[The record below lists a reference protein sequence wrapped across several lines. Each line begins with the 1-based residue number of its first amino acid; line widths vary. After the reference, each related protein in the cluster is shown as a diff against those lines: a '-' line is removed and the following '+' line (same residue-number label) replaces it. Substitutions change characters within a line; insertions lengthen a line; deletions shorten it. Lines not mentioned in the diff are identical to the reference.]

1 MSELLYPTYTVED
14 SKYQDYV
21 GFIFNGKHSSDLGI
35 VRTSNGSRFDE
46 NLLPTIQDKT
56 VQVPGGDGTYF
67 FGSYYTQKQF
77 TIPFAFDSLTEEKFK
92 ELKNWLG
99 DKKIHDLIFDEAP
112 YKIYKAK
119 VTGSATI
126 KHIPFGEGE
135 TNRLYKGEGSIQF
148 TCYQPYA
155 RSRFKTLEEYKYT
168 KISISEGD
176 FEKDKYYK
184 KDGNGAYILAEEY
197 EEGTTYYESWY
208 KNIDEWYAASGI
220 LNASDYADCDRYDN
234 SDSKSEIKLYNP
246 GSINTHFKLKLI
258 FSEEYVQ
265 INTGEDFVYEPGK
278 YYIKNENG
286 EYEISYEANTENK
299 ITYYLPQKK
308 PLPAGGISL
317 EENSLYW
324 KSIVPKEG
332 DVYIKIDTKLNLIE
346 GYNAAGTK
354 SGKIYNEYI
363 ESGSFFK
370 IPTTEVKT
378 SEMAEFGIKATIS
391 GEYSKDQIAIEYD
404 YYYL

>member
-126 KHIPFGEGE
+126 KHIPFMELNDNGDEI
-135 TNRLYKGEGSIQF
+135 RIYKGEGSIQF

-155 RSRFKTLEEYKYT
+155 KSRFKKLVE
-168 KISISEGD
+168 I
-176 FEKDKYYK
+176 YK
-184 KDGNGAYILAEEY
+184 KDEEGKDILDQKGNKILDHYEIPFDSLVEEY
-197 EEGTTYYESWY
+197 GNYS
-208 KNIDEWYAASGI
+208 NINEWKIASGI
-220 LNASDYADCDRYDN
+220 LGESKYKNYDVSGAN
-234 SDSKSEIKLYNP
+234 SIKLYNP
-246 GSINTHFKLKLI
+246 GCIDSHFKLA
-258 FSEEYVQ
+258 
-265 INTGEDFVYEPGK
+265 INFTGGK
-278 YYIKNENG
+278 I
-286 EYEISYEANTENK
+286 A
-299 ITYYLPQKK
+299 
-308 PLPAGGISL
+308 AGGIEL
-317 EENSLYW
+317 GNSILNW
-324 KSIVPKEG
+324 KEFKPKGE
-332 DVYIKIDTKLNLIE
+332 DTYVVINTKMNLIE
-346 GYNAAGTK
+346 GYNVKNKKTGE
-354 SGKIYNEYI
+354 IYNEYI
-363 ESGSFFK
+363 TSGTFFK
-370 IPTTEVKT
+370 IPMC
-378 SEMAEFGIKATIS
+378 SEEDEITMTIS
-391 GEYSKDQIAIEYD
+391 TSSKQEEEVSSLKAASIEYD

>member
-67 FGSYYTQKQF
+67 FGSYYTQEQF

-112 YKIYKAK
+112 YKVYKAK

-126 KHIPFGEGE
+126 KHIPFMELDDNGDEI
-135 TNRLYKGEGSIQF
+135 RIYKGEGSIQF

-155 RSRFKTLEEYKYT
+155 RSRFKTLEEYEA
-168 KISISEGD
+168 EG
-176 FEKDKYYK
+176 
-184 KDGNGAYILAEEY
+184 Y
-197 EEGTTYYESWY
+197 ENVG
-208 KNIDEWYAASGI
+208 EWSAASGI
-220 LNASDYADCDRYDN
+220 LSAEDYASKN
-234 SDSKSEIKLYNP
+234 TLSTDSINLYNP
-246 GSINTHFKLKLI
+246 GCIDSHFKLA
-258 FSEEYVQ
+258 
-265 INTGEDFVYEPGK
+265 INFKDGK
-278 YYIKNENG
+278 IEK
-286 EYEISYEANTENK
+286 
-299 ITYYLPQKK
+299 
-308 PLPAGGISL
+308 GGINIEADRVL
-317 EENSLYW
+317 NW
-324 KSIVPKEG
+324 KEFKSKG
-332 DVYIKIDTKLNLIE
+332 NDVYVVIDTKMNLIE
-346 GYNAAGTK
+346 GYNADNKKTGQ
-354 SGKIYNEYI
+354 IYNEYI
-363 ESGSFFK
+363 INGTFFK
-370 IPTTEVKT
+370 IPMGESTMGLTTVT
-378 SEMAEFGIKATIS
+378 VS
-391 GEYSKDQIAIEYD
+391 AIDYD